1 MLFLAVKAGW
11 VANNLSGIK
20 RMKSSKQL
28 FVVII
33 GFALLY
39 LFPLEFRAL
48 WQPDETR
55 YAEISR
61 EMLAA
66 GNWIV
71 PHFLDVRYFEKPIA
85 GYWINNLSQLLFGH
99 TNFAVRFGSVFSMT
113 LSAVLVAWLAFRLWR
128 DKTTALMS
136 GIIFLTCLLV
146 YGVGTYAV
154 LDPMITLWLVAAMC
168 SFWLGA
174 NAQTATGKAC
184 GYILLGL
191 ACGMG
196 VMTKGFLALAVPV
209 LSVLPWVIAQ
219 KRWKE
224 VLLFGLLSIASATVI
239 TLPWAL
245 AIAKAEPTFWH
256 YFFWVEHI
264 QRFAESDAQ
273 HKAPFWYYLPFLIA
287 GCLPWLALLPGALK
301 RGWQARKVESGTFYL
316 LGWVVMPLLFFSIA
330 KGKLPTYILPCFAPL
345 AILLAHHAMQLTDA
359 RTLKINGWINV
370 IFGGICTLI
379 VLVVLAPWGVA
390 KHPLY
395 ARSEVYKV
403 LLAAVAFLV
412 WALVGHLTT
421 RQNARYWQ
429 WAALCP
435 LGLALLIGSVIPEKV
450 IDSKHP
456 QVFIDD
462 VRPQLESSR
471 YILADSVGVGAG
483 IAWELKRNDITIYA
497 KPGELNYGLE
507 NFADAK
513 DNFVSRDDFPQWLAT
528 HRQKGNVSLMLLRS
542 RDNMLDDPEI
552 PVPDKRLRRG
562 RFMLLFYKQLP

>member
-1 MLFLAVKAGW
+1 
-11 VANNLSGIK
+11 
-20 RMKSSKQL
+20 MKSAQYSL
-28 FVVII
+28 VLLL

-39 LFPLEFRAL
+39 LLPLEFRAL

-61 EMLAA
+61 EMLSA

-71 PHFLDVRYFEKPIA
+71 PHFLDVRYFEKPVA
-85 GYWINNLSQLLFGH
+85 GYWINNLSQMIFGH
-99 TNFAVRFGSVFSMT
+99 NNFSVRFGAVFSTT
-113 LSAVLVAWLAFRLWR
+113 LSALMVAWLAFRLWR
-128 DKTTALMS
+128 DKTVAVLS
-136 GIIFLTCLLV
+136 GVIFLTCLLV

-174 NAQTATGKAC
+174 NAQTRAGKAG

-209 LSVLPWVIAQ
+209 LGVLPWVIAQ

-224 VLLFGLLSIASATVI
+224 VLLFGPLAVISATLI

-264 QRFAESDAQ
+264 QRFAENDAQ
-273 HKAPFWYYLPFLIA
+273 HKAPFWYYIPFLIA
-287 GCLPWLALLPGALK
+287 GCLPWVALLPGALK
-301 RGWQARKVESGTFYL
+301 RSWNERHIESGTLYL

-345 AILLAHHAMQLTDA
+345 AILLARHATQLVATP
-359 RTLKINGWINV
+359 RTLNVNGWINTV
-370 IFGGICTLI
+370 FGAVCALI
-379 VLVVLAPWGVA
+379 VLLVLAPWGIS
-390 KHPLY
+390 KHPIY
-395 ARSEVYKV
+395 ASHEVLKV
-403 LLAAVAFLV
+403 IQASIAFLV
-412 WALVGHLTT
+412 WALVGYLTT
-421 RQNARYWQ
+421 RNNARLWH

-435 LGLALLIGSVIPEKV
+435 LGIALLVGGMIPDKV
-450 IDSKHP
+450 VYSKHP
-456 QVFIDD
+456 QAFVNL
-462 VRPQLESSR
+462 VRPELESSR

-483 IAWELKRNDITIYA
+483 IAWEMKRSDITLYA
-497 KPGELNYGLE
+497 KPGELDYGLTT
-507 NFADAK
+507 FADAK
-513 DNFVSRDDFPQWLAT
+513 DNFVSRDDFASWLAL
-528 HRQKGNVSLMLLRS
+528 HRKKGNVSLVKLLS
-542 RDNMLDDPEI
+542 KDSVPEDSDV
-552 PVPDKRLRRG
+552 PAPDKVYHKG
-562 RFMLLFYKQLP
+562 RFLLFFYEKTP